1 MLSSHTLSEL
11 AGAPVFLKAENLQ
24 KTGSFKP
31 RGATNAVRQLTAEAR
46 RRGIIT
52 ISAGNH
58 AQAVAYAAAA
68 EGISCTV
75 VMPAGAVQSKVAAT
89 RAFGAE
95 VILHGTPRE
104 AFELFDALQRE
115 KGLVPVH
122 PFDDPDVIAG
132 QGIVG
137 LEIAEDVP
145 GVSLVAVPI
154 GGGGL
159 ISGIATALRGLA
171 VPTRILGVEP
181 AGSTAM
187 RSALDAGRPVA
198 LDRLDSIA
206 DGLGAPAVSERT
218 LRIVQRLVDD
228 VVLVTDVEIV
238 DAMRLLLERSK
249 LLVEP
254 AGAAGLAAV
263 LGGHADHRGGPIVI
277 VLSGGNVDLGRLK
290 AWL

>member
-1 MLSSHTLSEL
+1 
-11 AGAPVFLKAENLQ
+11 
-24 KTGSFKP
+24 
-31 RGATNAVRQLTAEAR
+31 
-46 RRGIIT
+46 
-52 ISAGNH
+52 
-58 AQAVAYAAAA
+58 
-68 EGISCTV
+68 
-75 VMPAGAVQSKVAAT
+75 
-89 RAFGAE
+89 
-95 VILHGTPRE
+95 
-104 AFELFDALQRE
+104 
-115 KGLVPVH
+115 
-122 PFDDPDVIAG
+122 
-132 QGIVG
+132 
-137 LEIAEDVP
+137 
-145 GVSLVAVPI
+145 
-154 GGGGL
+154 
-159 ISGIATALRGLA
+159 
-171 VPTRILGVEP
+171 
-181 AGSTAM
+181 M